1 MAKKITRSELNA
13 NFYGKIEDEISEIK
27 KISELNNSKLTKI
40 KKRLSLIDNEYFSQ
54 VIDEI
59 DQTIGIQSLYL
70 DASLTDEEKFFTIK
84 NVLKGYL
91 DEISSIID
99 QKIEVVD
106 NFEDIFNLSN
116 NEIASS
122 VDGKLVELMT
132 KLNNMSSIQEKN
144 ENIINHFEQLY
155 PNIRKNLLIIDDK
168 FENEKDGG
176 IPYKE
181 RLEKAKGENK
191 EMITKIK
198 RNLNNYKI
206 KWGWYIVG
214 IVLLIVGIL
223 LSILIPIFAL

>member
-1 MAKKITRSELNA
+1 MTKKITRSELNA

-40 KKRLSLIDNEYFSQ
+40 KKRLSLIDDEYFSQ

-70 DASLTDEEKFFTIK
+70 DTSLTDEEKFFTIK

-106 NFEDIFNLSN
+106 NFEDVFSLAN

-122 VDGKLVELMT
+122 VDTKLVELMT
-132 KLNNMSSIQEKN
+132 NLNNMPSIQAKN
-144 ENIINHFEQLY
+144 EAIINQFEQLY

-181 RLEKAKGENK
+181 RLEQAKVENK

-198 RNLNNYKI
+198 RSLNSYKI

-214 IVLLIVGIL
+214 IILLIVGIL
-223 LSILIPIFAL
+223 LAIIIPIFAL

>member
-1 MAKKITRSELNA
+1 
-13 NFYGKIEDEISEIK
+13 
-27 KISELNNSKLTKI
+27 
-40 KKRLSLIDNEYFSQ
+40 

-70 DASLTDEEKFFTIK
+70 DTSLTDEEKFFTIK

-106 NFEDIFNLSN
+106 NFEDVFSLAN

-122 VDGKLVELMT
+122 VDTKLVELMT
-132 KLNNMSSIQEKN
+132 NLNNMPSIQAKN
-144 ENIINHFEQLY
+144 EAIINQFEQLY

-181 RLEKAKGENK
+181 RLEQAKVENK

-198 RNLNNYKI
+198 RSLNSYKI

-214 IVLLIVGIL
+214 IILLIVGIL
-223 LSILIPIFAL
+223 LAIIIPIFAL